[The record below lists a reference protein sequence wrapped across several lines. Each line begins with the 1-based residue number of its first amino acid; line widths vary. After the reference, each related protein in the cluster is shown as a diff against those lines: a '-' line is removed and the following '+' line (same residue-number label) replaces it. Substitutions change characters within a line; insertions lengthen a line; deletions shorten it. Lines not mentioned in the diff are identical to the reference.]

1 MADLVTLTLIIFN
14 HALILNTIQLTKA
27 SVNKLI

>member
-1 MADLVTLTLIIFN
+1 MADLVTFTLIICN
-14 HALILNTIQLTKA
+14 HALILNTKQLTKA